1 MKTKA
6 EIKAN
11 RKWKAANK
19 DKQRLYRYRSYARK
33 FIRDMSSKEDLEEL
47 KGLIRDREKEIQKI
61 SCHIG

>member
-11 RKWKAANK
+11 QKWKAANK

-33 FIRDMSSKEDLEEL
+33 FIRDMATKEDLEEL
-47 KGLIRDREKEIQKI
+47 KGLIHDREKEI
-61 SCHIG
+61 

>member
-11 RKWKAANK
+11 QKWKAANK

-33 FIRDMSSKEDLEEL
+33 FIRDMATTEDLEEL
-47 KGLIRDREKEIQKI
+47 KGLILDREKEI
-61 SCHIG
+61 

>member
-11 RKWKAANK
+11 ERWKAANK

-33 FIRDMSSKEDLEEL
+33 FIRDMATPEDLNEFKE
-47 KGLIRDREKEIQKI
+47 LIRDREKEEKKI
-61 SCHIG
+61 

>member
-11 RKWKAANK
+11 QKWKAANK

-33 FIRDMSSKEDLEEL
+33 FIRDMSAKEDLEEL
-47 KGLIRDREKEIQKI
+47 KGLIRDREKEI
-61 SCHIG
+61 

>member
-33 FIRDMSSKEDLEEL
+33 FIRDMSSKEDLKEL
-47 KGLIRDREKEIQKI
+47 KGLIRDREKEI
-61 SCHIG
+61 

>member
-11 RKWKAANK
+11 QKWKAANK

-33 FIRDMSSKEDLEEL
+33 FIRDMATKEDLEEL
-47 KGLIRDREKEIQKI
+47 KGLIRDREKE
-61 SCHIG
+61 S

>member
-11 RKWKAANK
+11 QKWKATNK

-33 FIRDMSSKEDLEEL
+33 FIRDMATTEDLEEL
-47 KGLIRDREKEIQKI
+47 KGLIRDREQEI
-61 SCHIG
+61 

>member
-11 RKWKAANK
+11 QKWKAANK
-19 DKQRLYRYRSYARK
+19 DKQRLYRYRSYTRK

-47 KGLIRDREKEIQKI
+47 KGLIREREKEI
-61 SCHIG
+61 

>member
-11 RKWKAANK
+11 QKWKAANK

-33 FIRDMSSKEDLEEL
+33 FIRDMATKEDLEEL
-47 KGLIRDREKEIQKI
+47 KGLIRDREKEI
-61 SCHIG
+61 

>member
-33 FIRDMSSKEDLEEL
+33 FIRDMASTEDLEEL
-47 KGLIRDREKEIQKI
+47 KGLIRDREKEI
-61 SCHIG
+61 